1 MLNQNENNNIENKL
15 TNEPNINDENLDL
28 MSKILLEE
36 ELMNNILT
44 NQQEARIL
52 SGKEVAAAIADDCLT
67 RAIHLQSRGCH
78 PTLAVFRVGERP
90 DDIYYENSIKRHCEQ
105 VGVRCQTLT
114 LPATIREEEFASML
128 TQTSQDSSIHGIFF
142 FSPLPPNLNET
153 YLRSLITPD
162 KDVDCLA
169 RATQAEL
176 YFGGP
181 TRGFAPCTAAAVME
195 MLRYYQIPVAGK
207 QVVVLGRSLVVG
219 RPLAMLLLDANATV
233 TIAHSKSEN
242 LSQVCWQ
249 ADIVIAAVGKPRL
262 VQGGWLRPGQVV
274 IDIGANADPEN
285 GGKMCGDVDFAAA
298 HSMVEAITPVP
309 GGVGLV
315 TTAILCR
322 HVIEAAE
329 RESVNG

>member
-1 MLNQNENNNIENKL
+1 MENKL
-15 TNEPNINDENLDL
+15 NAKQNLNDENLDK
-28 MSKILLEE
+28 MSEILLEE
-36 ELMNNILT
+36 ELMNSILAD
-44 NQQEARIL
+44 QQEAKIL
-52 SGKEVAAAIADDCLT
+52 SGKEVAAAIMDDNLT
-67 RAIHLQSRGCH
+67 RTIHLQSRGCH

-114 LPATIREEEFASML
+114 LPTTIKEEEFASML
-128 TQTSQDSSIHGIFF
+128 NQTSQDSSIHGIFF
-142 FSPLPPNLNET
+142 FSPLPPKLNET
-153 YLRSLITPD
+153 YLRSLITPT
-162 KDVDCLA
+162 KDVDCLS
-169 RATQAEL
+169 RAAQAEL
-176 YFGGP
+176 YFGGQ
-181 TRGFAPCTAAAVME
+181 TEGFAPCTPAAVME

-207 QVVVLGRSLVVG
+207 QAVVLGRSLVVG

-249 ADIVIAAVGKPRL
+249 ADIVVAAVGKPRL
-262 VQGGWLRPGQVV
+262 VQGGWLRPGQIV
-274 IDIGANADPEN
+274 IDVGANADPEK
-285 GGKMCGDVDFAAA
+285 GGKMCGDVDFEAA
-298 HSMVEAITPVP
+298 HNMVEAITPVP

-329 RESVNG
+329 RQAANV

>member
-1 MLNQNENNNIENKL
+1 MMRDNFDELNNNNL
-15 TNEPNINDENLDL
+15 NDENLDM
-28 MSKILLEE
+28 MSKILMEE
-36 ELMNNILT
+36 KLMNDILT
-44 NQQEARIL
+44 QQQQAKRL
-52 SGKEVAAAIADDCLT
+52 SGKEVAAAIMDDNLT
-67 RAIHLQSRGCH
+67 RTFCLQSRGCQ
-78 PTLAVFRVGERP
+78 PTLAVFRLGERP

-105 VGVRCQTLT
+105 VGVRCQTME
-114 LPATIREEEFASML
+114 LPVGIREEEFAAML
-128 TQTSQDSSIHGIFF
+128 TQTSQDHSIHGIFF
-142 FSPLPPNLNET
+142 FSPLPPNMNET
-153 YLRSLITPD
+153 HLRSLINPA
-162 KDVDCLA
+162 KDVDCLS
-169 RATQAEL
+169 RTTQAEL

-181 TRGFAPCTAAAVME
+181 RQGFAPCTAAAVME
-195 MLRYYQIPVAGK
+195 MLRYYQIPLVGK

-249 ADIVIAAVGKPRL
+249 ADIVVAAVGKPRL

-274 IDIGANADPEN
+274 IDVGANADPDN
-285 GGKMCGDVDFAAA
+285 GGKMCGDVDFEAAQG
-298 HSMVEAITPVP
+298 MVAAITPVP

-329 RESVNG
+329 RLSGLHE